1 MVPGERG
8 LSQQPPATS
17 AAASADQL
25 QLDFTNPA
33 APAQDGQLAVIGVYR
48 FKTDRMVFDLGFMR
62 SVTQPCST
70 R

>member
-62 SVTQPCST
+62 SATQPCST